1 MKYISKI
8 ILLLFILAG
17 CQDVKYPE
25 KPENLVSKDK
35 IVQILAD
42 AYIGNASRS
51 KSVNNRVLRTNGVQL
66 DSILY
71 KKHQVD
77 SLTFAES
84 NAYYASNLDIY
95 TEIINE
101 VEKLLLIKK
110 ASVDSILE
118 LNKKKTSKKKDTVPP
133 NSFKRTTSGELT
145 EPVQDKEE

>member
-1 MKYISKI
+1 MRYFSKI
-8 ILLLFILAG
+8 IVLLLILAG
-17 CQDVKYPE
+17 CQNVKYPE
-25 KPENLVSKDK
+25 KPENLLSKEK
-35 IVQILAD
+35 IVQMLAD

-84 NAYYASNLDIY
+84 NAYYASNLVTY
-95 TEIINE
+95 TEIITE
-101 VEKLLLIKK
+101 VEKLLLKKK

-118 LNKKKTSKKKDTVPP
+118 FNKKKSSPKIDTIPKQKA
-133 NSFKRTTSGELT
+133 SLGELT
-145 EPVQDKEE
+145 EPPQDEEE

>member
-1 MKYISKI
+1 MRYFLKI
-8 ILLLFILAG
+8 IVLLLILVG

-25 KPENLVSKDK
+25 KPENLLTKEK
-35 IVQILAD
+35 MVQMLAD

-51 KSVNNRVLRTNGVQL
+51 KGFNNRVLRTKGVHL

-84 NAYYASNLDIY
+84 NAYYASKLDIY
-95 TEIINE
+95 AEIITE
-101 VEKLLLIKK
+101 VEKLLLSKK

-118 LNKKKTSKKKDTVPP
+118 FNKNKNSEKIDTIPP
-133 NSFKRTTSGELT
+133 QKATLGELT
-145 EPVQDKEE
+145 EPPQDEEE